1 MTTTNLFPRDPVP
14 VRFESALDSASTAVK
29 IETPSY
35 SQPSD
40 FEAPNPGLLEQDQ
53 PRRVRSVAEN
63 IALGVPA
70 VAMSMFET
78 VGRGVGFLAPDTMA
92 NVATKINPN
101 FGEYYQNNK
110 SAISFIGDFALTLPL
125 GLVGGAAIRSGS
137 WLYKAVNAAEHPVL
151 LKAFTNEAQVA
162 SIIGNITKNDLNL
175 VSAGRK
181 LDVVGGNTER
191 AAAVM
196 QAQKLNQVNNFKQY
210 LAGETA
216 IGLVMHGSD
225 NIYPADMGYVDQLLL
240 HSVGLGI
247 TGGVQWAATRAQI
260 RNSLARPE
268 MQEAAR
274 RAVFATDL
282 PADVRNVKGDR
293 DLAAT
298 IYGLNAA
305 EQRAAGMN
313 AEGDLKDVL
322 KESTSAIALAFDGYS
337 MKVYEGMM
345 RDGLPEVLPQSK
357 NQKILFTMLRAGQ
370 QDPSIFPGMRT
381 LVPMPKVWSEI
392 ETIEA
397 NKLKKIDKLTN
408 RNLKDLTPEEDIKLE
423 VELIELQRTHFYKL
437 EQDGTLNPIS
447 KGKPQWHDD
456 PTDITFVK
464 PSGGFENGKYEVSFE
479 DPVGGLKK
487 KFGFDNFGINYS
499 ASALSAEKM
508 SPYEMSA
515 MQGLV
520 QHTADKFNWET
531 HTAALKNVPLFNSLG
546 SDKKANYF
554 TLEFANRVLQKDSK
568 ALPAFK
574 FPEEAAGGERAWLE
588 TQLLSRKYDIY
599 RAYREKLDVNFASQ
613 FKVANWLEPQFEDLK
628 NMTNLPKGKF
638 GGEHPA
644 LQVFEAFYKQ
654 GEKTFEGAVKNL
666 DDFYS
671 MMKASALDTNHIF
684 DKQAMMV
691 DESIAKWYQGKL
703 TTDGGLFGRPTMKG
717 GEFFPSA
724 LVAIKSVP
732 YHLTQD
738 TLTSVAL
745 ARRIAF
751 LGEFANPETTPSLVK
766 DFTDK
771 FLGSQAFETARTVR
785 SLAEGMQAGA
795 GILTSQNNA
804 TRGLDTFTAVD
815 MIANVG
821 EKHAAKITRELLENH
836 QITWIALRK
845 KENAG
850 SMYNLAEFTWARR
863 FGFEI
868 EKVEGQ
874 VANMSMDAGSVAG
887 RNARFGNMVEESAS
901 SNISSSPNG
910 GNIKFILKTK
920 SEEDGGG
927 LTQRNVEAYK
937 KMFNTD
943 KLDPA
948 DPNLLFLPKFQSVKD
963 LTVETHQAMQVS
975 PLAFSAI
982 SAIDEVSQ
990 KLLESTNFFR
1000 RLYGQGEIASQ
1011 PFYVPPQNFTNA
1023 HVKFVVRPVEGG
1035 GQPIKQMVT
1044 GKTPEELNQKLT
1056 KVIAAMKE
1064 SGQTYEIVDLNQL
1077 KQYQKLHGEAYFNMI
1092 DYGDGVTQFGSTKGS
1107 SASPLLLYGEQVLSD
1122 LLKSVEAQTMNLS
1135 RQTLS
1140 SVFENELRYARM
1152 ADGLLK
1158 TGNEVHDAKRS
1169 TSIFKQYQ
1177 GRLLSDVRML
1187 KDEQGAILEGG
1198 IGDLFDKGLTKLSN
1212 TFKSYLPENA
1222 GKLVSSTE
1230 DHVSAMNAK
1239 AGKDFDALRTQLGG
1253 YLPFNDTADFVEN
1266 TFKIKTPQS
1275 ARDIAGTL
1283 NTITANLTL
1292 RILDAGNAYV
1302 SLLGNL
1308 VSMPLVMNMMKRQPW
1323 DTEGSFA
1330 ARTGFFGTQVDKNF
1344 AIPSTGRMSA
1354 KTMSFAMTPE
1364 GKEVIRE
1371 GYEVYGNLQKRM
1383 SDAFDAIHDP
1393 LQSQS
1398 KSTLNKTINFLSTP
1412 SDKGEELTRGWAYL
1426 TGYLTAKEGFKVAN
1440 DVDRHMMANHFANMM
1455 IADYRGVNKP
1465 QIFQGALG
1473 SVLGMFQTYMWQYY
1487 SRMFGYVENKS
1498 YRALAINYAM
1508 QSAVFG
1514 ANSVPGYQQFNS
1526 MYQTAYD
1533 GKRDINDALDA
1544 KFGSA
1549 AASVL
1554 QHGSFSNIPRI
1565 FGKDGINIYS
1575 RGDVNVSKVPAMISP
1590 ENAPIVN
1597 LAKNA
1602 VGFFG
1607 ELVGQIK
1614 TGGQVNP
1621 QQTLEALGTYA
1632 INRPFGRVMELIAGT
1647 TVDQRG
1653 AVISNDVR
1661 NTMSVVARV
1670 MGLRP
1675 TSETAS
1681 MEALYR
1687 VSTSEAYQRT
1697 LNERITNSV
1706 RSIFRGN
1713 PSADK
1718 INDSLGQALSDYIKG
1733 GGNPKNASS
1742 FIKDAVISAHIS
1754 KLDRKLMSVIGNPGR
1769 TNDMLRLIGA
1779 MSQYDTE

>member
-1 MTTTNLFPRDPVP
+1 MTTTLFPREAP
-14 VRFESALDSASTAVK
+14 ALVGETSSTPLYNQA
-29 IETPSY
+29 
-35 SQPSD
+35 SD
-40 FEAPNPGLLEQDQ
+40 FEQPNPGLLEPDN
-53 PRRVRSVAEN
+53 PTRTRSVAEN

-78 VGRGVGFLAPDTMA
+78 VGKGVGLLAPDTMGK
-92 NVATKINPN
+92 VATQISPN

-110 SAISFIGDFALTLPL
+110 SAVSFIGDFALTLPL

-137 WLYKAVNAAEHPVL
+137 WLYKALNVAEHPVL
-151 LKAFTNEAQVA
+151 AKAFTNESQVA
-162 SIIGNITKNDLNL
+162 SIISNITKNDLNL
-175 VSAGRK
+175 ANAARSI
-181 LDVVGGNTER
+181 DVVTGNTER

-196 QAQKLNQVNNFKQY
+196 QAQKLNQVNNLKQY

-216 IGLVMHGSD
+216 IALVMHGSE
-225 NIYPADMGYVDQLLL
+225 NIYPSDIDTVDQLLL
-240 HSVGLGI
+240 HSVGIGI

-260 RNSLARPE
+260 RRSLARPE
-268 MQEAAR
+268 MQEAFE

-282 PADVRNVKGDR
+282 PADVRNVKNDR

-298 IYGLNAA
+298 IYALNSA
-305 EQRAAGMN
+305 EQRATRMG
-313 AEGDLKDVL
+313 AEGEFADKL
-322 KESTSAIALAFDGYS
+322 KENTSAYALAFDSLGA
-337 MKVYEGMM
+337 KVYEGMM
-345 RDGLPEVLPQSK
+345 RDGLPEIFPQSR
-357 NQKILFTMLRAGQ
+357 NQKLVQTVLRAGQ
-370 QDPSIFPGMRT
+370 QDPTVFPGMRT
-381 LVPMPKVWSEI
+381 FTDLPKLWSEVEEI
-392 ETIEA
+392 QA
-397 NKLKKIDKLTN
+397 SKVKKIDSLMN
-408 RNLKDLTPEEDIKLE
+408 RALKNDTPEANIKLE
-423 VELIELQRTHFYKL
+423 AEIADLKRTNFYVL
-437 EQDGTLNPIS
+437 EADSTLTPVS
-447 KGKPQWHDD
+447 KRKPQWQDD
-456 PTDITFVK
+456 PSDITFVK
-464 PSGGFENGKYEVSFE
+464 PHGGFENGRYDVSFT
-479 DPVGGLKK
+479 DPVGGVKT
-487 KFGFDNFGINYS
+487 KFGFDHFGISYLPEGKTSTN
-499 ASALSAEKM
+499 M
-508 SPYEMSA
+508 TPFEMSA
-515 MQGLV
+515 MQGLI
-520 QHTADKFNWET
+520 QHAAEKFNWES
-531 HTAALKNVPLFNSLG
+531 HTAALKNVTLASSLKSG
-546 SDKKANYF
+546 QPTDYF
-554 TLEFANRVLQKDSK
+554 MLEFANRVIGKDSK
-568 ALPAFK
+568 AVAAFK
-574 FPEEAAGGERAWLE
+574 FPEGAAGGERAWLE
-588 TQLLSRKYDIY
+588 TELLSRKYDIY
-599 RAYREKLDVNFASQ
+599 KAYRDKIGEAYSSQ

-628 NMTNLPKGKF
+628 NITNLPKSKF

-654 GEKTFEGAVKNL
+654 GEKDFTSAVKNL

-703 TTDGGLFGRPTMKG
+703 TTDGGLFGRPQMKG
-717 GEFFPSA
+717 GDFFPST

-738 TLTSVAL
+738 TLTQVAT
-745 ARRIAF
+745 ARRMQF
-751 LGEFANPETTPSLVK
+751 LSEFANPETTPEFVRS
-766 DFTDK
+766 FTEK
-771 FLGSQAFETARTVR
+771 FLGSSAFEAARTVK
-785 SLAEGMQAGA
+785 SLAEGMQSGS
-795 GILTSQNNA
+795 GILTSQGRA
-804 TRGLDTFTAVD
+804 TSGLDTFTAVD

-821 EKHAAKITRELLENH
+821 EKHAAKITRDLLESH
-836 QITWIALRK
+836 QETWIALRK
-845 KENAG
+845 KENSG
-850 SMYNLAEFTWARR
+850 SMYNLAEFAWARR

-868 EKVEGQ
+868 EKAEDS
-874 VANMSMDAGSVAG
+874 A
-887 RNARFGNMVEESAS
+887 GNM
-901 SNISSSPNG
+901 
-910 GNIKFILKTK
+910 KFLLKTK
-920 SEEDGGG
+920 GEEDGGG

-948 DPNLLFLPKFQSVKD
+948 DPNLLYLPKFQSVKD
-963 LTVETHQAMQVS
+963 LSVAGHQPMQVS
-975 PLAFSAI
+975 SLAFGAI

-1011 PFYVPPQNFTNA
+1011 PFYVPPQNFNNQYIKYI
-1023 HVKFVVRPVEGG
+1023 VKPVEGG
-1035 GQPIKQMVT
+1035 GQPIKQMIS
-1044 GKTPEELNQKLT
+1044 GKTPEELNQKLS
-1056 KVIAAMKE
+1056 KVIGVMKE
-1064 SGQTYEIVDLNQL
+1064 SGQSYEIVDLNQL
-1077 KQYQKLHGEAYFNMI
+1077 KQYQKLHGEAFFNMV
-1092 DYGDGVTQFGSTKGS
+1092 DYGDGVSQLGSTKGS

-1122 LLKSVEAQTMNLS
+1122 LLKSVEAQSLNLS

-1152 ADGLLK
+1152 ADGFGR
-1158 TGNEVHDAKRS
+1158 TGDEAKDAKLGV
-1169 TSIFKQYQ
+1169 SIFRMYQ
-1177 GRLLSDVRML
+1177 GRLLSDTRIL
-1187 KDEQGAILEGG
+1187 ADENSSVLSGT
-1198 IGDLFDKGLTKLSN
+1198 IGDLFDKGLIKLSN

-1222 GKLVSSTE
+1222 GKLLSSSD
-1230 DHVSAMNAK
+1230 DHVAAMNAK
-1239 AGKDFDALRTQLGG
+1239 AGKDFDALRIQLGG
-1253 YLPFNDTADFVEN
+1253 YLPFSDTAAFVEN
-1266 TFKIKTPQS
+1266 TFKVKSPVG
-1275 ARDIAGTL
+1275 AREIAGTL

-1302 SLLGNL
+1302 SLLGNI

-1330 ARTGFFGTQVDKNF
+1330 ARTGFFGTQINKDF

-1354 KTMSFAMTPE
+1354 RTMSFAMTPE

-1393 LQSQS
+1393 LQNQA

-1426 TGYLTAKEGFKVAN
+1426 SGYLMAKEGFKVGN
-1440 DVDRHMMANHFANMM
+1440 DVDRHMMANLFANTM

-1473 SVLGMFQTYMWQYY
+1473 STLGMFQTYMWQYY
-1487 SRMFGYVENKS
+1487 SRMFGYIENKS

-1526 MYQTAYD
+1526 MYQSAYD
-1533 GKRDINDALDA
+1533 SKRDINDALDA

-1549 AASVL
+1549 TASVL
-1554 QHGSFSNIPRI
+1554 QHGAFSNIPRI
-1565 FGKDGINIYS
+1565 FGRDGINIYS
-1575 RGDVNVSKVPAMISP
+1575 RGDVNVSKVPAFISP

-1607 ELVGQIK
+1607 ELVGQIR

-1661 NTMSVVARV
+1661 NTMSVVSRV

-1687 VSTSEAYQRT
+1687 VSTSEAYQRD

-1718 INDSLGQALSDYIKG
+1718 IDHSLGQALSDYIKG

-1754 KLDRKLMSVIGNPGR
+1754 KAERKLMSVIGNPGR
-1769 TNDMLRLIGA
+1769 TNDMMRLIGA
-1779 MSQYDTE
+1779 MSQYDVE